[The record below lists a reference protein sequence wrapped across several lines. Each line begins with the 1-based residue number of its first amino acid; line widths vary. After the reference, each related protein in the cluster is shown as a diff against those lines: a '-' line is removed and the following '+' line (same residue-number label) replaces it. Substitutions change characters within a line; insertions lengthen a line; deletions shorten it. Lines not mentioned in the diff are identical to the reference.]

1 MSQNSHPIAP
11 QQPVRVQSGVALGMK
26 IALGFVL
33 FMMLATVGS
42 CVACAACTG
51 GIAALGVSEGAR
63 IETVELD
70 LSGFETALDIY
81 KRRNGR
87 YPSEAEGLSVLYSEG
102 ILLGKLKQD
111 PWGRDYVYAFPGRI
125 NPEGFDL
132 YSLGASGDGIISHQA
147 E

>member
-1 MSQNSHPIAP
+1 MFFNC
-11 QQPVRVQSGVALGMK
+11 QPGVILIGWRNVPWPHHRSGRCLSLELDVLTRAIVPDIDLLVAR
-26 IALGFVL
+26 
-33 FMMLATVGS
+33 
-42 CVACAACTG
+42 
-51 GIAALGVSEGAR
+51 VSEGAR

-70 LSGFETALDIY
+70 LSGFESALDIY

-102 ILLGKLKQD
+102 ILLGTLKQD